1 MKSLPFHL
9 PLLVTV
15 LFLGTIRSGFARLL
29 TSLFFTVIGS
39 SYYHLAPRAAL
50 IVARLVRRVRQ
61 SGAAQTAC
69 HASFIH
75 HSPEHSSC

>member
-29 TSLFFTVIGS
+29 TSLFFTAIGS

-50 IVARLVRRVRQ
+50 LVARLVRRLQQ
-61 SGAAQTAC
+61 SGAAKSVCQG
-69 HASFIH
+69 SFIH
-75 HSPEHSSC
+75 HSPSDSSC

>member
-29 TSLFFTVIGS
+29 
-39 SYYHLAPRAAL
+39 RK
-50 IVARLVRRVRQ
+50 R
-61 SGAAQTAC
+61 
-69 HASFIH
+69 
-75 HSPEHSSC
+75 